1 MFPHPV
7 RMSRRGSFPNPPPPS
22 FPRRR
27 ESIPGELHSH
37 SLRGSPLRR
46 PCKSGGG
53 SGVAPDSPPP
63 SFPRRACP
71 RAVGGGNPSP
81 AGCTAIASEAVRHA
95 ARANQVVDL
104 GRPGFPTSVVPAKS
118 LPPSSRGRESI
129 PGGVRSHSLRGS
141 PSRRPANQ
149 VVDLGSPRIP
159 HLRRSREGG
168 NPSPA
173 GCTAIASEAVRHAA
187 LQIRWSIWAFTL
199 PSTSSGQA
207 RTLDTGFRRYD
218 GGCPAPL
225 AVAGSSMCLLSVPTG
240 RGGGRSR
247 RSRPA
252 GGLAWGPFAGC
263 GILLHAPCPASP

>member
-22 FPRRR
+22 LPRRR

-37 SLRGSPLRR
+37 SLRGSPSRR

-63 SFPRRACP
+63 SFPRR
-71 RAVGGGNPSP
+71 
-81 AGCTAIASEAVRHA
+81 
-95 ARANQVVDL
+95 
-104 GRPGFPTSVVPAKS
+104 
-118 LPPSSRGRESI
+118 RESI
-129 PGGVRSHSLRGS
+129 PGGVHSHSLRGS

-187 LQIRWSIWAFTL
+187 LQIRWWIWGRPGF
-199 PSTSSGQA
+199 PTSVVPAKAGIHP
-207 RTLDTGFRRYD
+207 RR
-218 GGCPAPL
+218 GAQP
-225 AVAGSSMCLLSVPTG
+225 
-240 RGGGRSR
+240 
-247 RSRPA
+247 
-252 GGLAWGPFAGC
+252 
-263 GILLHAPCPASP
+263 